1 MEKQIIR
8 FPVRSTYRN
17 VKDKEE
23 SSQKCVAAVGRKR
36 KPPRLTPDR
45 RSHVNTEK
53 VHVHYLA
60 SVEESSQTVPNRRDI
75 NHQICLYHAMLC
87 GQEQVSCAHAL
98 SQMKPHEKQHYLSS
112 CVALHY
118 ATKQPKIQRRGKQLL
133 HSGGIF
139 FKKKKRQTLREHN
152 GRTRVQQQ
160 QADSTQKLGCLA
172 PLHSGNQGETKQVLF
187 LSHASGFQPER

>member
-75 NHQICLYHAMLC
+75 NH
-87 GQEQVSCAHAL
+87 
-98 SQMKPHEKQHYLSS
+98 
-112 CVALHY
+112 
-118 ATKQPKIQRRGKQLL
+118 
-133 HSGGIF
+133 
-139 FKKKKRQTLREHN
+139 
-152 GRTRVQQQ
+152 
-160 QADSTQKLGCLA
+160 
-172 PLHSGNQGETKQVLF
+172 
-187 LSHASGFQPER
+187 